1 MGANREG
8 GVLRRPSSTAQSSQY
23 YQDTLATSPL
33 LPSSPSLASLFA
45 SMAQAWPPRRIWTGR
60 FHSGLTH
67 LDLRVGRR
75 LLLLRLRVALSGA
88 AVLRRRPS
96 ASAACRESRA
106 GEAVL
111 LHGARRHTAAQLAVT
126 RHSCIMP
133 NRLHATVP
141 SCTPTSAS
149 CTGHPAISHS
159 RLPPPTGVV
168 PGLSLSLCPVCDMP
182 GSQSRQSEGARLPP
196 GVAPWLRP
204 LCRPLVAPPVS
215 PQQNDTE

>member
-1 MGANREG
+1 
-8 GVLRRPSSTAQSSQY
+8 
-23 YQDTLATSPL
+23 
-33 LPSSPSLASLFA
+33 
-45 SMAQAWPPRRIWTGR
+45 MAQAWPPRRIWTGR

-204 LCRPLVAPPVS
+204 LCLRSRMTQSDHTCCRRCGTSKKNTRWHLQCRALNVDAHREA
-215 PQQNDTE
+215 QN